1 MFKNVSKLLL
11 VALVLGAGACS
22 ESPVPTG
29 DDDRNASQDTQCP
42 VAADI
47 GVPQLTE
54 EQIAQVV
61 MTINMGE
68 IEQGQLA
75 LAQNPPLRQDVVDFA
90 NRMVQEHTMANQQLQ
105 TALQLVGITPQDSPL
120 NQQLLAEAN
129 QTLAIL
135 RASGM
140 GEDFERAYMDV
151 QVAGH
156 AKALFL
162 MDTTIQPQLHRQELR
177 DLARAAR
184 AVVQDHLNRAVPIQA
199 SVPPRP

>member
-1 MFKNVSKLLL
+1 MFRNVSKLLL
-11 VALVLGAGACS
+11 VALVLGGGACS
-22 ESPVPTG
+22 DSPVPTG
-29 DDDRNASQDTQCP
+29 DDRNASQDTQCP

-47 GVPQLTE
+47 GVPQLSD
-54 EQIAQVV
+54 EQIVQVV

-75 LAQNPPLRQDVVDFA
+75 LAQNPPLRQDVIDFA
-90 NRMVQEHTMANQQLQ
+90 NRMVQEHTTANQQLQ
-105 TALQLVGITPQDSPL
+105 TALQLAGITPQDSPL
-120 NQQLLAEAN
+120 NQQLLAQES

-135 RASGM
+135 RASGT

-151 QVAGH
+151 QVGSH

-162 MDTTIQPQLHRQELR
+162 MDSIIQPQLQRRELR
-177 DLARAAR
+177 DLSSAAR

-199 SVPPRP
+199 SVPARP